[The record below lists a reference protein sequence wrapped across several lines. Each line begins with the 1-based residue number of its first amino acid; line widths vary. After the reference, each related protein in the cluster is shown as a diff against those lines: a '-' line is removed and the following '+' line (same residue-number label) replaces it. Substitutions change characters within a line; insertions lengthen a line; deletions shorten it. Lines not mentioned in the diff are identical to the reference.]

1 MKKEKVNKVIKILDM
16 TVTQNHKQKHK
27 QKQRVKKQT
36 KTNCKKQ
43 T

>member
-1 MKKEKVNKVIKILDM
+1 MEQTEKEKRVIKILDM
-16 TVTQNHKQKHK
+16 TVTQKHK
-27 QKQRVKKQT
+27 QKQTVKKQT